1 MEDTAMKKKAYEKPS
16 FRVVKLQHKC
26 QILAGSEDP
35 KRNVPWWDGEAG
47 ARKHNSV
54 WDGEDEWE
62 DE

>member
-1 MEDTAMKKKAYEKPS
+1 MKKKAYEKPS
-16 FRVVKLQHKC
+16 FRVVELQHKC
-26 QILAGSEDP
+26 QILSDSEDP

-47 ARKHNSV
+47 ARKNNSV